1 MTNTN
6 IISENKILDPL
17 AEIKNQ
23 LPTFATKLKLTHHSP
38 TQTLMPDG
46 PYIYKYVICD
56 QATRRLFEGNAQ
68 MAAGVCVNNALQWH
82 YADILWKLNSA
93 NKLSPTNHIKLKKD
107 FHGWILY
114 VNIKTKQIN

>member
-46 PYIYKYVICD
+46 PYIY
-56 QATRRLFEGNAQ
+56 
-68 MAAGVCVNNALQWH
+68 
-82 YADILWKLNSA
+82 
-93 NKLSPTNHIKLKKD
+93 
-107 FHGWILY
+107 
-114 VNIKTKQIN
+114 